1 MSDSILRQWEMLK
14 LIPRDRKIT
23 VKELHTKLENMGYSV
38 TRRTLERDLDRLSG
52 PFCLE
57 SDTRSKPYGW
67 RYSVNMKFPSIPSL
81 TSSEALTLIMLE
93 SHLKNVL
100 PVAVTDNLSAQFAA
114 ARHFFS
120 EKHPDLKL
128 QDWLNKVEVLPPGQ
142 PLMAPEIDSSI
153 QRVLY
158 EALLLNQQ
166 LEMTYLNINSSDP
179 KHYNSVNLQ
188 GLVQYGV
195 VIYLVATINDYQDPR
210 LLALHRVRSV
220 SIKSDD
226 IAQIQGFDLKQY
238 IKDGA
243 FGFGEL
249 SKSIKVYLKFYNAAG
264 NHLAETKLSEDQAID
279 RIDSETL
286 TLTATVLDTSK
297 FVWWLTAFG
306 PDVEVIE
313 PQALRKVISER
324 HQKAAQYYLDQI

>member
-23 VKELHTKLENMGYSV
+23 VKELHDQLEGMGYSV

-52 PFCLE
+52 VFCLQ

-67 RYSVNMKFPSIPSL
+67 HYSVNMKFPSIPSL

-114 ARHFFS
+114 ARQFFS

-142 PLMAPEIDSSI
+142 PLIAPEIDPTI
-153 QRVLY
+153 QRVVY

-166 LEMTYLNINSSDP
+166 LEMTYLNINSTEP

-195 VIYLVATINDYQDPR
+195 VIYLVATINEYQEPR
-210 LLALHRVRSV
+210 ILALHRVRSV
-220 SIKSDD
+220 QVKPQSGHLLDP
-226 IAQIQGFDLKQY
+226 FDLKHY
-238 IKDGA
+238 IQDGA

-249 SKSIKVYLKFYNAAG
+249 SKSIKVHLKFFNTAG
-264 NHLAETKLSEDQAID
+264 NHLAETRLSEDQVIN
-279 RIDSETL
+279 RIDGTTL

-297 FVWWLTAFG
+297 LIWWLTAFG
-306 PDVEVIE
+306 PDVEVLE
-313 PQALRKVISER
+313 PFSLRKVIAER
-324 HQKAAQYYLDQI
+324 HQKAAQYYLS